1 MMIFIHSGSEIYEFA
16 GFPVVPSCM
25 WYIAR
30 QRKSLVK
37 NVSICFDGDE
47 ENILLSI
54 LMYLQIAGTYVY
66 NDYPKLKSIFG
77 FWSHRQTCFE
87 SSHNSKITR

>member
-16 GFPVVPSCM
+16 GFPVVTSCM
-25 WYIAR
+25 WYI
-30 QRKSLVK
+30 
-37 NVSICFDGDE
+37 FDGDE